1 MPPQRPKFTINRP
14 IIFNYILKGALATDR
29 PFKLANSVKKAPYFN
44 CGLEQPWRLVIS
56 PPWLLEYSYKPSHS
70 ITSRLVMR
78 SWGRKSVALTFC
90 KIDFCMANWQWYS
103 DRHSSTAKPNFRP
116 GKISM
121 LIPRIIALLPLRLCV
136 RSETHQI
143 FGFRFYRSG
152 SLAAMLNMK
161 NQWKNHSS

>member
-90 KIDFCMANWQWYS
+90 KIDFCMANWPAVFGAPQQ
-103 DRHSSTAKPNFRP
+103 HSEAEFS
-116 GKISM
+116 
-121 LIPRIIALLPLRLCV
+121 PRKKLELLYDP
-136 RSETHQI
+136 
-143 FGFRFYRSG
+143 FYVYANS
-152 SLAAMLNMK
+152 
-161 NQWKNHSS
+161 